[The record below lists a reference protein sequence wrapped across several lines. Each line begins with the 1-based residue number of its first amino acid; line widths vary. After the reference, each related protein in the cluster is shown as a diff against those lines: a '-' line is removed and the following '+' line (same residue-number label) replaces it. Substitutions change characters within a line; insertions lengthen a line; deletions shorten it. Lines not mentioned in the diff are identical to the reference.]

1 LQIAQQIE
9 KNKRTFDELS
19 EVQKEVII
27 RSKKV
32 EVPEDSDSDAGIID
46 SEVNSEDIGEKAN
59 SESDPVDKPLN
70 SMYNGF

>member
-9 KNKRTFDELS
+9 KNKRTFEELS
-19 EVQKEVII
+19 EVQKQVII

-32 EVPEDSDSDAGIID
+32 EVTEDSDSNAGIID
-46 SEVNSEDIGEKAN
+46 SEVNSEDVGEKVD
-59 SESDPVDKPLN
+59 SGSDPVDKPLN